1 MHRHDLFSHYTNI
14 DNIYIYILSAE
25 SKSRDGLIN
34 VKIFG
39 SDTRVKKSGRRMKL
53 NGGGAIVLFV
63 NYKLVK
69 QGTVDYK

>member
-53 NGGGAIVLFV
+53 NGGGAIVFFV
-63 NYKLVK
+63 NYELVK
-69 QGTVDYK
+69 QGC